1 MVAMRIAK
9 TVPTTPPIN
18 SVFIDLETNSVL
30 PINSVFIDLETNSV
44 LPINSVFIDLG
55 TNSVTVDII
64 TQNLMHKQ
72 GLIQGPG
79 VDRVASHALP
89 YLVLLCNVV

>member
-1 MVAMRIAK
+1 MVAMRIAN

-18 SVFIDLETNSVL
+18 SVFT
-30 PINSVFIDLETNSV
+30 DLETNSV

-64 TQNLMHKQ
+64 TQNLMHN
-72 GLIQGPG
+72 LNSTCW
-79 VDRVASHALP
+79 VDFI
-89 YLVLLCNVV
+89 